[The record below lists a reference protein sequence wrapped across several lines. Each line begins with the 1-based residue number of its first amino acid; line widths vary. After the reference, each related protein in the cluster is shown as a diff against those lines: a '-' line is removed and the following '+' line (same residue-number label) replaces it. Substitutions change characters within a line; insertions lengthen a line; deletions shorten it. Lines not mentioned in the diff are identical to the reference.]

1 MQNLLLSSLIY
12 LIVLGIIVFV
22 ILYIYYHTKKAQQ
35 TSRKFLPFAAIPE
48 IKLSENQLLTNQT
61 IISDL
66 IGDKKSLPGNPM
78 IYGDYRRFP
87 LNQKQQRTS
96 VVAVDAS
103 NLNPNLAAWH
113 VQFGVDGLNGLWP
126 DTTSSY
132 WVCPVNVKSHPVVV
146 LKGSYPRARYFS
158 IYSYAGIDENDLKA
172 FGKGLTK
179 WDVNNVNVCNSSIS
193 GDCSGLRDTDIEPD
207 DGSKNPFVDKT
218 YNPRFDQSNYTIYLV
233 SPDYKGL
240 LPKSKNILPLTT
252 NENSQA
258 LILFRV
264 YAAFNPNDC
273 DGVDYF
279 GSKGFDTTGCKNIPE
294 NNRIKVAL
302 PGGTVDPS
310 KDKLSPCS
318 ATDKTCLQ
326 QGINYEFGKSMNP
339 DCYQYVG
346 NNQYCVCEGD
356 NPTSDCGQY
365 LDGVMRYYSN
375 GKGGLSNY
383 CDNAPKMADGV
394 SYCIDDIQL
403 DNGKMGKDVSTTED
417 CGDDNK
423 CKFVK
428 RGKIQQCVAK
438 KLYESK
444 NPACMPYKD
453 PLNLKNIT
461 KKKNNCKNDFANMIL
476 DCSGFSKKESNKLIK
491 DKADDIINIYV
502 KNQPPSYNY
511 TPDNNFE
518 TCPPSDCKG
527 KCNQFTCERGY
538 CIPRIGGEFTDDTCG
553 GQCPKCKLPKKIK
566 AKFKCSDTDFLDEK
580 ICIPCRKDDP
590 DCKYENSDCN
600 GKCDSVKGRYACK
613 KTESGKVCLPD
624 KKGKFAT
631 LKDCVNSKC
640 MKLTKEN
647 YTSTFCKSNIGEINC
662 SPYNN
667 KLNDISNNYMNSQ
680 DSQIMQTSGWVGLP
694 DVFVK
699 YSWNDY
705 FIRLNNYVDN
715 DSSFRILR
723 RDVNKLQY
731 YIDFLNTN
739 DPLNAYEVKEQNPEI
754 NITKYASSLV
764 ENFETDRK
772 INRLCEHE
780 KECKEYVDPDTY
792 FSIGTRYPSPN
803 ILNRNNTKLQ
813 PPIGCNYY
821 KDICDCESKQK
832 LADKLQFIPGECG
845 LQSVLQ
851 TNGKPCFSKWS
862 LTLPELCILK
872 NREKCHPKDTQFKF
886 SGSAVPFFI
895 SGNTSDVIIFPNP
908 DTGYLGAMTQFND
921 KYVYVIWMDVPT
933 TPATP
938 GFDNIVNKDYQM
950 RYWSIGNYYYGLS
963 PTNPRPV
970 LSSVMDTFTTQ
981 TRLQYVDQKTGKKI
995 TRNRVCIVLAN
1006 AEQYS
1011 FMKKF
1016 QLWNDDKLTWLN
1028 WGNTK
1033 SNKLISAFTRV
1044 IERRKAS
1051 FANDMINEYM
1061 NTDYPSH
1068 EEDMNQLKKIQ
1079 KQTKDLDD
1087 VNVSGSTTY
1096 SFIIYRQMLANKA
1109 KYKKSI
1115 ENYVLKKPDCLN
1127 KNIQVK
1133 DEQHVYTPSD
1143 KGVKSSVFISK
1154 NCNPGPAKCYTE
1166 DGKEQD
1172 CKDKYPVD
1180 PCCVAKEPLDFM
1192 EEYYPRCERV
1202 KICDILNSGPQFWS
1216 RYTDFALPY
1225 KFDNKNPDATAKPS
1239 VCSSDKS

>member
-22 ILYIYYHTKKAQQ
+22 ILYIYYHMKKAQQ

-48 IKLSENQLLTNQT
+48 IKLSENQLLVNQT

-66 IGDKKSLPGNPM
+66 IGDKKPLPGNPM
-78 IYGDYRRFP
+78 IYGEYRRFP
-87 LNQKQQRTS
+87 LNQKLQKTS

-132 WVCPVNVKSHPVVV
+132 WVCPINVKSHPIVVI
-146 LKGSYPRARYFS
+146 KGSYPRARYFS
-158 IYSYAGIDENDLKA
+158 LYSYAGIDEKDLKS

-179 WDVNNVNVCNSSIS
+179 WDENNVNVCNSSIS
-193 GDCSGLRDTDIEPD
+193 GDCSGLRDSEIEPD
-207 DGSKNPFVDKT
+207 DGSKNPFTDKT
-218 YNPRFDQSNYTIYLV
+218 YNPRFDPSNYTIYFV

-252 NENSQA
+252 DENSQA

-264 YAAFNPNDC
+264 YAPFNPNDC
-273 DGVDYF
+273 EGKDYF
-279 GSKGFDTTGCKNIPE
+279 GSKGFDTTGCKNLPE

-318 ATDKTCLQ
+318 PTDKTCLQ
-326 QGINYEFGKSMNP
+326 QGINYEFSKSMNP

-356 NPTSDCGQY
+356 NPTSECGQY
-365 LDGVMRYYSN
+365 LDGVIKYYSN

-383 CDNAPKMADGV
+383 CDSAPKMADGI

-403 DNGKMGKDVSTTED
+403 DNGKMGKDVSTTEK
-417 CGDDNK
+417 CKDDNK
-423 CKFVK
+423 CEFVK
-428 RGKIQQCVAK
+428 RGKIQQCVSE
-438 KLYESK
+438 KLYKSK
-444 NPACMPYKD
+444 NPACAPYKD
-453 PLNLKNIT
+453 PLNLKNIKKT
-461 KKKNNCKNDFANMIL
+461 KNDCKNDFASMIL
-476 DCSGFSKKESNKLIK
+476 ECNGFSKKESKNIVKN
-491 DKADDIINIYV
+491 KADDIINIYI
-502 KNQPPSYNY
+502 KSQPPSYNY

-518 TCPPSDCKG
+518 TCPPSDCES
-527 KCNQFTCERGY
+527 KCKQFTCERGY
-538 CIPRIGGEFTDDTCG
+538 CVPRIGGEFTDDTCG
-553 GQCPKCKLPKKIK
+553 GQCPKCKIPKKK
-566 AKFKCSDTDFLDEK
+566 DT
-580 ICIPCRKDDP
+580 I
-590 DCKYENSDCN
+590 
-600 GKCDSVKGRYACK
+600 
-613 KTESGKVCLPD
+613 
-624 KKGKFAT
+624 
-631 LKDCVNSKC
+631 
-640 MKLTKEN
+640 KEN
-647 YTSTFCKSNIGEINC
+647 YKSTFCKSNIGKVDC
-662 SPYNN
+662 SPYSNT
-667 KLNDISNNYMNSQ
+667 LNDISNNYMNSQ
-680 DSQIMQTSGWVGLP
+680 DAQIVQTSGWVGLP

-715 DSSFRILR
+715 DNTFRILR

-731 YIDFLNTN
+731 YIDFSDTN
-739 DPLNAYEVKEQNPEI
+739 DPVNPYEVKQQNPDI
-754 NITKYASSLV
+754 NITEYASSIV

-772 INRLCEHE
+772 INRLCKHE
-780 KECKEYVDPDTY
+780 KECKEYVDPETY
-792 FSIGTRYPSPN
+792 FSIGTRYPAPN
-803 ILNRNNTKLQ
+803 ILNRNNTKLN

-821 KDICDCESKQK
+821 KDICDCESKKK
-832 LADKLQFIPGECG
+832 LADKLQFVPGECG

-872 NREKCHPKDTQFKF
+872 NKEKCHPNDTQFKF

-921 KYVYVIWMDVPT
+921 KYVYVIWMDVPS

-938 GFDNIVNKDYQM
+938 GFDNIVKKDYQM

-963 PTNPRPV
+963 STNPRPV

-981 TRLQYVDQKTGKKI
+981 TPIQYVDQKTGKKI
-995 TRNRVCIVLAN
+995 LRNRVCIVLAN

-1016 QLWNDDKLTWLN
+1016 QLWNDEKLTWLN

-1033 SNKLISAFTRV
+1033 SNKLISTFTRI
-1044 IERRKAS
+1044 IEKRKAS
-1051 FANDMINEYM
+1051 FANDLINEYM

-1068 EEDMNQLKKIQ
+1068 EEDMNELKKVK

-1096 SFIIYRQMLANKA
+1096 SFIIYRQMLANKQ
-1109 KYKKSI
+1109 KYRKSI
-1115 ENYVLKKPDCLN
+1115 ENYVLQKPDCLN
-1127 KNIQVK
+1127 KNIEIK
-1133 DEQHVYTPSD
+1133 DEQHIFTSTD
-1143 KGVKSSVFISK
+1143 KGVKSPLFISK
-1154 NCNPGPAKCYTE
+1154 NCNPGPAKCYTQ

-1192 EEYYPRCERV
+1192 EEYYPRCEKV
-1202 KICDILNSGPQFWS
+1202 KLCDILNSGPQFWT

-1239 VCSSDKS
+1239 ACN